1 MHAVADWW
9 LHFWE
14 HTAYWDAFWPAVWG
28 ALVGA
33 ITAFVLERRYR
44 KRERIAREVGE
55 CNKLIFILG
64 QMLTALLVINDSLFE
79 EPRKKLGR
87 APNWDEI
94 GALDG
99 APTGAG
105 VHHRR
110 VHISTRRRRSDELG
124 PLYAGKNLRGRA
136 EFRAILGR
144 VSERSRVWHE
154 YNEIRVAAHYIASSA
169 ELPGIAKST
178 TLLTARIKE
187 LTAWLATPLP
197 EAIETLKK
205 IIPELRTALTKR
217 YPKGHFI
224 GLWPNDDPSAPPI

>member
-1 MHAVADWW
+1 V
-9 LHFWE
+9 L
-14 HTAYWDAFWPAVWG
+14 G

-33 ITAFVLERRYR
+33 ITAFSLERWYR

-64 QMLTALLVINDSLFE
+64 QMLTALLVINDGLFE

-99 APTGAG
+99 APTEGPDFIIG
-105 VHHRR
+105 EYTFLLEDDDP
-110 VHISTRRRRSDELG
+110 ISLTPYVLG
-124 PLYAGKNLRGRA
+124 RIYAA
-136 EFRAILGR
+136 ESEFRAILGR
-144 VSERSRVWHE
+144 VSERSRLWHE
-154 YNEIRVAAHYIASSA
+154 FNETRVAARYMASAA
-169 ELPGIAKST
+169 ELPGIAAST

-187 LTAWLATPLP
+187 LTTWLATPLP

-217 YPKGHFI
+217 YPKGRFI
-224 GLWPNDDPSAPPI
+224 FLWPNDDSTAPPV